1 MLILILEIAVLCL
14 GARAFFTG
22 QTKFGKRKKLYGG
35 KARAWGLLMM
45 LPLPLTFAIGFVLG
59 LVDASVMADGQVVTH
74 YGLAV
79 ETAVI
84 FGCLIA
90 ATAIG
95 QAGAVEDQE
104 ATPPATSTP

>member
-22 QTKFGKRKKLYGG
+22 QAKIGKRKKLYGG

-45 LPLPLTFAIGFVLG
+45 LPLPASLAAGFALG
-59 LVDASVMADGQVVTH
+59 LANPEGQWVMQFGFATEV
-74 YGLAV
+74 
-79 ETAVI
+79 AVI

-90 ATAIG
+90 AAAIG
-95 QAGAVEDQE
+95 QIGAVEDQE
-104 ATPPATSTP
+104 EAPPATSTS